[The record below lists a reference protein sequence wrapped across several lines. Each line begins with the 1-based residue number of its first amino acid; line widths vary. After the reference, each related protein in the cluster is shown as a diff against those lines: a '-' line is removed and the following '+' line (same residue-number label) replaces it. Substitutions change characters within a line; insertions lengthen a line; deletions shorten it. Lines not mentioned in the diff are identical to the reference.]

1 MRIAGLVAAVLL
13 LLGISSNAAESTK
26 VSLISL
32 TPLIYQSE
40 AQNDF
45 GGDYELQITSL
56 DNGSVNGEM
65 TLAVKGEDYSGYS
78 HKGYFILRDLIFGDV
93 YTIFFELNVPSMGD
107 ANGNGIDDFFDSTQ
121 PVPPTATDGLYRD
134 PVSGN
139 ARPFSA
145 SWQREATNNT
155 GLVTI
160 SIPDLGLN
168 FNTIFR
174 FHQFDGKFDYTRNGT
189 DLVGQV
195 AFTNLFNPSDTIT
208 GPLTLKIQDTNTLT
222 YAGGTWS
229 GINDFTYEYFP
240 EDNLDRINLTYLS
253 FIFFTDGDLASVEGD
268 FHFWFLAVTSTDAN
282 GNDIP
287 DLVET
292 GVIVT
297 PNPPSMAAG
306 KLPGAIQIMMTG
318 TAGQTY
324 ELQGADALG
333 DTWTKVQDVSLAGE
347 TASVTLESSGTHR
360 FYRLV
365 QP

>member
-1 MRIAGLVAAVLL
+1 MRIAGLLTAVLL
-13 LLGISSNAAESTK
+13 WVGLGSEAAESTK

-32 TPLIYQSE
+32 SPQIDQSE

-45 GGDYELQITSL
+45 GGDYELQVTSL
-56 DNGSVNGEM
+56 DDGSVNGEM
-65 TLAVKGEDYSGYS
+65 TLAAEGVGYS
-78 HKGYFILRDLIFGDV
+78 HTGYFILEDLLFGDV
-93 YTIFFELNVPSMGD
+93 YNIPFVVDVPSMGD

-121 PVPPTATDGLYRD
+121 AVPATATDGLYQD
-134 PVSGN
+134 PASGN

-145 SWQREATNNT
+145 SWQRDATNNT

-174 FHQFDGKFDYTRNGT
+174 FYQFDGKFDYTRSGT
-189 DLVGQV
+189 NLVGQV
-195 AFTNLFNPSDTIT
+195 AFTNLFDPSDTIT

-222 YAGGTWS
+222 YDEGTWS
-229 GINDFTYEYFP
+229 GINEFTYEYFP

-253 FIFFTDGDLASVEGD
+253 FIDFADGYWASAEQD
-268 FHFWFLAVTSTDAN
+268 FQFWFLAVTSVDAN

-306 KLPGAIQIMMTG
+306 KSPGAIQITITG

-324 ELQGADALG
+324 ELQSAEDPGE
-333 DTWTKVQDVSLAGE
+333 TWTKVQDVTLADG
-347 TASVTLESSGTHR
+347 TASVTLQTSATHQ
-360 FYRLV
+360 FYRLT
-365 QP
+365 Q